1 MSRKKD
7 VRTAAAE
14 GANTAADRGAALVEQ
29 ALDALAP
36 LLEQASEKLEQASDR
51 TGKARQ
57 QLHPYTDTAKERI
70 APLAETAK
78 ERIAPLAETAKDRA
92 DTARKTVAPLAATAA
107 AGIAHKAKEQVE
119 PGIDQARQKVQEEL
133 VPQLLELLHQAE
145 QHPAVHEATKRST
158 AAAAALRGD
167 LALPEKKKRSVVG
180 TAGKV
185 AASGALLAAVA
196 VAVRQ
201 FLATK
206 DDAWTAHQPSTAY
219 RSEDEAQQAQGTT
232 EPVSAE
238 ANWVDAADKPAEG
251 QGVGTESSSQVFTGA
266 GTSAA
271 GTSARLDDTEVARRR
286 MSDEGGLS
294 EEAVLVADEDVLNTY
309 GEGSYVG
316 DEPPAGF
323 QVKGNERSMKYH
335 TTDSEGYERTI
346 ADVWF
351 NSVEAAEQAGFSQAQ
366 R

>member
-57 QLHPYTDTAKERI
+57 QLHPYT
-70 APLAETAK
+70 ETAK